1 MLLNILGQRIR
12 KQRKKRLLTQSDLAQ
27 KSGVSLRFVAQ
38 LESGK
43 GNVSVQKLADI
54 CLVLDISLSNIFKG
68 IGTGHAKILSLVGM
82 KGAGKTTLG
91 QMLSEK
97 LNVHFIELDE
107 EIVRTA
113 EMSLSEVFAFGGEQF
128 YHELESRAL
137 DGVLEQPN
145 PCIIATGGSIVL
157 HHENWQRLR
166 EYTTTVWLQ
175 TSPQNH
181 LQRVMDQGDLR
192 PIEGRIN
199 ALMELRQI
207 LEQRSP
213 FYSQARN
220 TIDTDKNNINKT
232 LEELVILYE
241 SSF

>member
-1 MLLNILGQRIR
+1 MLFHILGQRIR

-27 KSGVSLRFVAQ
+27 KSGVSLRFVSQ

-54 CLVLDISLSNIFKG
+54 CLVLDISLSNIFRG

-82 KGAGKTTLG
+82 KGAGKNTLG

-97 LNVHFIELDE
+97 LNIHFVELDE
-107 EIVRTA
+107 EIVRIA

-137 DGVLEQPN
+137 DAVLEQPN
-145 PCIIATGGSIVL
+145 SCIIATGGSIVL
-157 HHENWQRLR
+157 HHENWQRIR
-166 EYTTTVWLQ
+166 DYTTTVWLQ

-192 PIEGRIN
+192 PIEGRSN

-207 LEQRSP
+207 LDQRSP
-213 FYSQARN
+213 FYAQARN
-220 TIDTDKNNINKT
+220 TIDTDNNNINKT